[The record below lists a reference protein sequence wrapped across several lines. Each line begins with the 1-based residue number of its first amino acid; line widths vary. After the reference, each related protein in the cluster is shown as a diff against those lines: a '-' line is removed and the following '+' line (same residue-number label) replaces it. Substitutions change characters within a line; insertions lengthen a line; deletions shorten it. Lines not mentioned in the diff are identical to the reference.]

1 MLGLFGTLNLG
12 ARSLQTQQLGVE
24 VAGHNLANVNNP
36 DYSRQRVDID
46 TSFAIPTPIGPQGTG
61 ASVVAIQQMR
71 SALLDGQLQSEL
83 SVSGYLDAQQQALQS
98 VQANLGEQLNSQ
110 ANSAESTAASQGVGG
125 GAALAASIGDLFNSF
140 QSLATDPASLAERQV
155 LLLKAQTLA
164 TQFNQVSKRLGDL
177 SNSLNTSLASDVSDA
192 NQLLASI
199 AQLNNE
205 IANSENATGGKAND
219 LRDEREAKIEA
230 LSKIVN
236 ISLSNGTGGAIDV
249 AVAGT
254 TLVSGNQVLDTMQVF
269 DAGAGQMLVR
279 TAVGGNP
286 LNVTGGSIAG
296 TITARDGPLASLR
309 TSLDTLAA
317 NLVTEVNAVHTGGFS
332 LTGSTGANFF
342 NGTSAATIQLNQ
354 ALLSNPALVQASGTA
369 GAAGDNQTMLALAQ
383 LANKNIA
390 GLGNQTFSQNYGQTV
405 AALGQS
411 LSSIN
416 DQSGTQQVVEAMLRS
431 QRDSVSGVSL
441 DEEMT
446 DLVKFQRAYQASARL
461 ITTVD
466 TMLDTVVN
474 LKR

>member
-46 TSFAIPTPIGPQGTG
+46 TSFTIPTPIGPQGTG

-71 SALLDGQLQSEL
+71 SALLDGQLQTEI

-192 NQLLASI
+192 NQLLTSI
-199 AQLNNE
+199 AQLNNQ

-230 LSKIVN
+230 LSKLVN
-236 ISLSNGTGGAIDV
+236 ISLTNGTGGAIDV

-254 TLVSGNQVLDTMQVF
+254 TLVSGNQVLDTMQVY
-269 DAGAGQMLVR
+269 DAGAGQMHRVEHLV
-279 TAVGGNP
+279 A
-286 LNVTGGSIAG
+286 
-296 TITARDGPLASLR
+296 
-309 TSLDTLAA
+309 
-317 NLVTEVNAVHTGGFS
+317 
-332 LTGSTGANFF
+332 
-342 NGTSAATIQLNQ
+342 
-354 ALLSNPALVQASGTA
+354 
-369 GAAGDNQTMLALAQ
+369 
-383 LANKNIA
+383 
-390 GLGNQTFSQNYGQTV
+390 GNQRRSRHGDIDFLARQFGHAGRQPRH
-405 AALGQS
+405 
-411 LSSIN
+411 
-416 DQSGTQQVVEAMLRS
+416 RS
-431 QRDSVSGVSL
+431 QRRPHRWLQPDGQHGRKL
-441 DEEMT
+441 
-446 DLVKFQRAYQASARL
+446 FQRHERRHHPAQSNLAQQSGARPGQRNRRSGGRQPNHAGPGA
-461 ITTVD
+461 TGQQ
-466 TMLDTVVN
+466 
-474 LKR
+474 KHRRP